1 MTSRPIVSTVR
12 LRHALGSTF
21 SAITMATASLA
32 PLAPLGLAA
41 GASVAALTLA
51 ACDDENDPKTWV
63 KRLDDPAQQANAI
76 KRLTQFYE
84 DGMTKASNN
93 ASDPAIKSLLDTIVE
108 PMTKTYTAGSLDDKT
123 RVDLMKFLAE
133 THDPRTQPALAKA
146 LKSFEMGK
154 TDDEIRVTCESIN
167 AMAKAGTK
175 LDQSVLD
182 GLWDVFAKFQLSKTS
197 SQRLYQALHDAVM
210 NVHERSFGDKAIL
223 KLKAPVTDSV
233 DSQKDQLMWW
243 QLTSVQVI
251 SDLQYAPAIKPMVV
265 ALLTPS
271 KTASVGPSIQ
281 FALLKMAKDAEPEL
295 IKALNGADPDYVAAA
310 AGSEDKVNI
319 GVVANVL
326 AQLGRPAGRDAILAA
341 LATTGDDTDTSRT
354 ELAQA
359 LVQMPKDPRCQPAFM
374 AAYNKLTW
382 DSSDKMLGPL
392 KPRAAL
398 AQQSANFYDPTLV
411 DWLIKEMKKAPSF
424 QEKLLEIEPAI
435 KLMTPEK
442 KDDVAGAL
450 AALKKEAPADIF
462 AYTQQMFDSASAAL
476 TKCKMDANCYV
487 SIFSEPV
494 PSTPPTAN
502 YKAIKAAWMAVIY
515 GSGNAAG
522 TRSSLLKYMDKV
534 SNAGAR
540 IALIAAID
548 ELSPTGDVPTADA
561 LDKIVADDTKSGN
574 KDLIATD
581 NTVAQVAWRLRN
593 RSK

>member
-1 MTSRPIVSTVR
+1 MTSRPLVSTVR

-21 SAITMATASLA
+21 SAIAVFVGASASLA
-32 PLAPLGLAA
+32 PLVVA
-41 GASVAALTLA
+41 GAASTLV

-93 ASDPAIKSLLDTIVE
+93 ASDPAIVALLGTIIE

-167 AMAKAGTK
+167 AMAKGGTK

-182 GLWDVFAKFQLSKTS
+182 GLWDVFAKFQLSKTT
-197 SQRLYQALHDAVM
+197 SQRLFQAIHEAIV
-210 NVHERSFGDKAIL
+210 NVHEKSYGDKAIL

-233 DSQKDQLMWW
+233 DSQKDQMMWW

-251 SDLQYAPAIKPMVV
+251 SDLQYAPAIKPLIV
-265 ALLTPS
+265 ALLTPA
-271 KTASVGPSIQ
+271 KTASLGPTIQ
-281 FALLKMAKDAEPEL
+281 FALLKMAPAAEPEL
-295 IKALNGADPDYVAAA
+295 IKALNGSDPDYVAAA
-310 AGSEDKVNI
+310 AGSEDKVNL

-359 LVQMPKDPRCQPAFM
+359 LVQMPKDPRCEPAFL
-374 AAYNKLTW
+374 AVYNKLTW

-398 AQQSANFYDPTLV
+398 AQQSASFYDPTMV
-411 DWLIKEMKKAPSF
+411 DWLIKEMKKAPDF
-424 QEKLLEIEPAI
+424 QARLLQIEPAI
-435 KLMTPEK
+435 KLMTPDK
-442 KDDVAGAL
+442 KDDVAAAL

-462 AYTQQMFDSASAAL
+462 AYTQQMFDGASASL

-487 SIFSEPV
+487 SLFSDNIPN
-494 PSTPPTAN
+494 SPPTAN

-522 TRSSLLKYMDKV
+522 TRSSLLKYVDKV
-534 SNAGAR
+534 QNAGAR
-540 IALIAAID
+540 IALVAAID
-548 ELSPTGDVPTADA
+548 ELSPTGDVATADA
-561 LDKIVADDTKSGN
+561 LDKIVAGDTKSGN
-574 KDLIATD
+574 KDLAATD
-581 NTVAQVAWRLRN
+581 NTLAQVAWRLRN